1 MEKLKYSISYFDIS
15 EMKPGARDTIEI
27 FADGRIIKKEY
38 APESRKVKSK
48 IEAFAEDGEVD
59 RLYKE
64 LRACIDAADSFNC
77 MVDDASAELTIYHAL
92 GRIEKIPREIGNEN
106 TDIFSIMYRFLSKYD
121 L

>member
-1 MEKLKYSISYFDIS
+1 MYSAIHL
-15 EMKPGARDTIEI
+15 PPIE
-27 FADGRIIKKEY
+27 DGSILAHGLI
-38 APESRKVKSK
+38 KSK

-59 RLYKE
+59 KLYKE
-64 LRACIDAADSFNC
+64 LRACIDTADNFYC
-77 MVDDASAELTIYHAL
+77 MVDDVSAELTVYHAL